1 MSTMRSLTG
10 LAAGLLALSTGA
22 RATAQ
27 AQLDAPV
34 GQYVSWELD
43 SGALDNAS
51 GEPLL
56 LFSTQVQVE
65 EAAWMRLYFAE
76 VTLRGAS
83 FVRVTSLLDGATQE
97 LDAAA
102 IGAWGNTTAYF
113 NGAAV
118 TLELIA
124 GPRTAGNRVAL
135 DRVAVEFSLAGS
147 IAEACGICGGDDR
160 VSSNEDWSGRLMPVG
175 CTASVYTVDSCIVT
189 AGHCSGGSNLVIQF
203 RVPPSNA
210 NCTLNQ
216 PTIEEQFPITAQQFQ
231 SAGVG
236 NDWGVMTTGAN
247 NLGQTAFERY
257 GVYRR
262 VAYTPGGVGETG
274 TLWGYGVDGEC
285 VKSQTQQTSSGPIVS
300 RGASA
305 YSFSIDLQGGN
316 SGTGLIFD
324 SEIIAIVTHCQVG
337 CPNFGTRSDRPN
349 FVAARAAVCPT
360 QCNPCDVNCDGTVNG
375 FDVEPFVDLLN
386 FVGTKCDACAG
397 DVNGDGFVN
406 GFDIDGLVA
415 CLTGG

>member
-1 MSTMRSLTG
+1 MSAIRSLPSLIAG
-10 LAAGLLALSTGA
+10 ALALLAVA
-22 RATAQ
+22 EAAAQ
-27 AQLDAPV
+27 TRLDAPV
-34 GQYVSWELD
+34 GQFVAWALD
-43 SGALDNAS
+43 SGKLENPADAA
-51 GEPLL
+51 LL

-65 EAAWMRLYFAE
+65 EAAWVRLYFGQVE
-76 VTLRGAS
+76 LRGAS

-102 IGAWGNTTAYF
+102 IQTWGNTTAYF
-113 NGAAV
+113 NGPAV

-124 GPRTAGNRVAL
+124 GPRTAGNRVVL
-135 DRVAVEFSLAGS
+135 DRVAVEFPPAGS

-160 VSSNEDWSGRLMPVG
+160 VSSSEDWSGRLMPVG

-203 RVPPSNA
+203 RVPPSNT
-210 NCTLNQ
+210 NCSLNQ
-216 PTIEEQFPITAQQFQ
+216 PPIEEQFPITAQQFQ

-247 NLGQTAFERY
+247 NLGQSAFERY

-262 VAYTPGGVGETG
+262 VAYSPGGVGETG

-285 VKSQTQQTSSGPIVS
+285 VKSQTQQTSSGPIVA

-305 YSFSIDLQGGN
+305 YSFTIDLQGGN
-316 SGTGLIFD
+316 SGTGLIYNN
-324 SEIIAIVTHCQVG
+324 EIIAIVTHCQVG

-386 FVGTKCDACAG
+386 FVGTKCDVCVG

-415 CLTGG
+415 CLIGG